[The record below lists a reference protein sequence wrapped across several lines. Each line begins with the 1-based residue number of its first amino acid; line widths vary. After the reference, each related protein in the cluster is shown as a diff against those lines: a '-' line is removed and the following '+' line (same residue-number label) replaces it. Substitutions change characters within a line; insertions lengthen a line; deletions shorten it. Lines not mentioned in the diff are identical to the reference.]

1 MSTVDDLREI
11 ALSLPEATERPA
23 WDMPAFRVRDKI
35 FAAVSA
41 THGVGIPISKEE
53 RAELVS
59 SDPDKF
65 YWTAHDQNY
74 GFMRLRLE
82 NIEPDE
88 LRELLTDAWRRKAGP
103 RLSKSHDI

>member
-1 MSTVDDLREI
+1 VAGSEG
-11 ALSLPEATERPA
+11 
-23 WDMPAFRVRDKI
+23 
-35 FAAVSA
+35 VSPWVLGYA
-41 THGVGIPISKEE
+41 THGVGIPISKEK

-65 YWTAHDQNY
+65 YLTEHDQNY
-74 GFMRLRLE
+74 GFMRLE

-103 RLSKSHDI
+103 RLSKAHDI